1 MSDPLALFRPLP
13 FEQGPPRFDV
23 GLAPIDPHAWLMPD
37 DQAHWLSPKNQL
49 MDAESDAVFASI
61 SGSMPGQIEA
71 AQLVAAACGQVY
83 DPGEPP
89 LFAASRLVSDDLVLM
104 EMRDGA
110 WTNTALCLCSPTFFS
125 AHEAVGKSL
134 FGLHSPVPGGDPG
147 LGGRISRVFSL
158 LRDELVLERHNW
170 TVQWSDAR
178 YTPDGAPLRAA
189 AAVAALGEASQALHV
204 RVERQTIRRL
214 PETGA
219 VLFTIRIRLYR
230 LADLLIQTELAKA
243 FHHAWNEA
251 GPDVRAYKKWESLE
265 RHVAALLQDYARN
278 P

>member
-1 MSDPLALFRPLP
+1 VSHAFSPSCPLP

-23 GLAPIDPHAWLMPD
+23 GLAPIAPQAWLMPD
-37 DQAHWLSPKNQL
+37 DQAHWVAPKNEL

-61 SGSMPGQIEA
+61 TGSMPGQLEA
-71 AQLVAAACGQVY
+71 AQLVASACGQNF

-125 AHEAVGKSL
+125 AHDAIGKSL
-134 FGLHSPVPGGDPG
+134 FGLHRPVPGGDPG

-170 TVQWSDAR
+170 TVQWGDAR
-178 YTPDGAPLRAA
+178 YTPDGSPLRAA
-189 AAVAALGEASQALHV
+189 AVAAAREVAKEALHV

-214 PETGA
+214 PQTGA

-230 LADLLIQTELAKA
+230 LADLLTDAGLARAFRQAWTEAS
-243 FHHAWNEA
+243 
-251 GPDVRAYKKWESLE
+251 PDVRAYKKWECLE
-265 RHVAALLQDYARN
+265 RHVAALLHE
-278 P
+278 

>member
-1 MSDPLALFRPLP
+1 VLHALTFSRPLP

-23 GLAPIDPHAWLMPD
+23 GLAPIEPQAWLMPD
-37 DQAHWLSPKNQL
+37 DQAHWVAAKNEL
-49 MDAESDAVFASI
+49 MDTESDAVFASVT
-61 SGSMPGQIEA
+61 GSMPGQLEA
-71 AQLVAAACGQVY
+71 AQLVATACGKSF

-104 EMRDGA
+104 EMREGA

-125 AHEAVGKSL
+125 AHEAIGKSL
-134 FGLHSPVPGGDPG
+134 FGLHRPVPGGDPG

-158 LRDELVLERHNW
+158 LRDELVLERFNW

-178 YTPDGAPLRAA
+178 YTPDATPLRAA
-189 AAVAALGEASQALHV
+189 ATAAALDAARDALHV

-214 PETGA
+214 PQTGA

-230 LADLLIQTELAKA
+230 LADLLADQALASA
-243 FHHAWNEA
+243 FQQAWHEA
-251 GPDVRAYKKWESLE
+251 NQDVRAYKKWESLE
-265 RHVAALLQDYARN
+265 RHVAALLCDYAGN

>member
-1 MSDPLALFRPLP
+1 MSYLPSSTHPLP
-13 FEQGPPRFDV
+13 FQQGPPRFDV
-23 GLAPIDPHAWLMPD
+23 GLAPIELPNWLMPD
-37 DQAHWLSPKNQL
+37 DQISWVGPKNEL
-49 MDAESDAVFASI
+49 MDAESDAVFASVT
-61 SGSMPGQIEA
+61 GSMPGQIEA
-71 AQLVAAACGQVY
+71 AKLVATACGKDI

-104 EMRDGA
+104 EMREGA

-125 AHEAVGKSL
+125 ANDAIGKSL
-134 FGLHSPVPGGDPG
+134 FGLHRPVPGGDPG

-178 YTPDGAPLRAA
+178 YTPDGTPLREAA
-189 AAVAALGEASQALHV
+189 AAAALEEAKDALHL

-214 PETGA
+214 PQTGA

-230 LADLLIQTELAKA
+230 LAELLADQSLASA
-243 FHHAWNEA
+243 FRQAWSDA
-251 GPDVRAYKKWESLE
+251 SPDVRAYKKWESLE
-265 RHVAALLQDYARN
+265 RHVTALLHDYR
-278 P
+278 

>member
-1 MSDPLALFRPLP
+1 MSHALSPTHHLP

-23 GLAPIDPHAWLMPD
+23 GLAPIEHKAWLMPD
-37 DQAHWLSPKNQL
+37 DQAHWIGPKNQL
-49 MDAESDAVFASI
+49 MDTESDAVFASI

-71 AQLVAAACGQVY
+71 AQLVAAACGQSF

-89 LFAASRLVSDDLVLM
+89 IFAASRLVSDDLVLM
-104 EMRDGA
+104 EMREGA

-125 AHEAVGKSL
+125 AHEAIGKSL
-134 FGLHSPVPGGDPG
+134 FGLHRPVPGGDPG

-170 TVQWSDAR
+170 TVQWSGAR
-178 YTPDGAPLRAA
+178 YTPDGSPLRAA
-189 AAVAALGEASQALHV
+189 AAAASLDEAHDRLHL

-214 PETGA
+214 PQTGA

-230 LADLLIQTELAKA
+230 LADLLAQTERANAFEKA
-243 FHHAWNEA
+243 WLEA
-251 GPDVRAYKKWESLE
+251 SPEVRAYKKWETLE
-265 RHVAALLQDYARN
+265 RHVAALLHHYARN

>member
-1 MSDPLALFRPLP
+1 MPDFLSSFRPLP
-13 FEQGPPRFDV
+13 FEVGPPRFDV
-23 GLAPIDPHAWLMPD
+23 GLAPIDPGLWLKPD
-37 DQAHWLSPKNQL
+37 DQAAWIEPKNDL
-49 MDAESDAVFASI
+49 MDAEPDAVFASI
-61 SGSMPGQIEA
+61 IGSMPGQIEA
-71 AQLVAAACGQVY
+71 AQLVSSACGQSI

-125 AHEAVGKSL
+125 AHEAIGKSL
-134 FGLHSPVPGGDPG
+134 FGLHRPVPGGDPG

-170 TVQWSDAR
+170 TVQWSEGR
-178 YTPDGAPLRAA
+178 YTPDGTPLRAA
-189 AAVAALGEASQALHV
+189 AAAAATTEAKDQLHL

-214 PETGA
+214 PQTGA

-230 LADLLIQTELAKA
+230 LADLLAEDELALA
-243 FHHAWNEA
+243 FQQAWQDA
-251 GPDVRAYKKWESLE
+251 GPEVRAYKKWQNLE

>member
-1 MSDPLALFRPLP
+1 MSHALSSSCLLP
-13 FEQGPPRFDV
+13 FEQGPPLFDV
-23 GLAPIDPHAWLMPD
+23 GLTPIEPQTWLMPD
-37 DQAHWLSPKNQL
+37 DQALWVAPKNEL

-61 SGSMPGQIEA
+61 TGSMPGQIEA
-71 AQLVAAACGQVY
+71 AQLVADACGHPI

-125 AHEAVGKSL
+125 AHDAIGKSL
-134 FGLHSPVPGGDPG
+134 FGLHRPVPGGDPG

-158 LRDELVLERHNW
+158 LREDLVLERHNW

-178 YTPDGAPLRAA
+178 YTPDGTPLREAA
-189 AAVAALGEASQALHV
+189 AAADRSEAKDALHV

-214 PETGA
+214 PQAGA

-230 LADLLIQTELAKA
+230 LADLLADRGLATA
-243 FHHAWNEA
+243 FQQAWREA
-251 GPDVRAYKKWESLE
+251 RPDVRAYKKWESLE
-265 RHVAALLQDYARN
+265 RHVAALLEAYAGK

>member
-1 MSDPLALFRPLP
+1 MSYPLSSFRPLP
-13 FEQGPPRFDV
+13 FEHGPPCFDV
-23 GLAPIDPHAWLMPD
+23 GLAPIEPHAWLMPD
-37 DQAHWLSPKNQL
+37 DQSHWIGPKNQL
-49 MDAESDAVFASI
+49 MDAEPDAVFASI
-61 SGSMPGQIEA
+61 TGSMPGQIEA
-71 AQLVAAACGQVY
+71 AALVASACGQSI

-125 AHEAVGKSL
+125 AHEAIGKSL
-134 FGLHSPVPGGDPG
+134 FGLHRPVPGGDPG

-170 TVQWSDAR
+170 TVQWRDAR
-178 YTPDGAPLRAA
+178 YTPNGGPLRAA
-189 AAVAALGEASQALHV
+189 AAAAGLEEGREALHV

-214 PETGA
+214 PESGA

-230 LADLLIQTELAKA
+230 LADLLGESELAQA
-243 FHHAWNEA
+243 FQQAWHEA
-251 GPDVRAYKKWESLE
+251 GPEVRAYKKWESLE
-265 RHVAALLQDYARN
+265 RHVAALLRDYARN

>member
-1 MSDPLALFRPLP
+1 
-13 FEQGPPRFDV
+13 
-23 GLAPIDPHAWLMPD
+23 
-37 DQAHWLSPKNQL
+37 
-49 MDAESDAVFASI
+49 
-61 SGSMPGQIEA
+61 MPGQIEA
-71 AQLVAAACGQVY
+71 AELVSNACGLRF

-104 EMRDGA
+104 EMREGA

-125 AHEAVGKSL
+125 AHDAIGKSL
-134 FGLHSPVPGGDPG
+134 FGLHRPVPGGDPG

-178 YTPDGAPLRAA
+178 YTPDGTPLRNAA
-189 AAVAALGEASQALHV
+189 AAAALLEAKDALHL

-214 PETGA
+214 PQTGA
-219 VLFTIRIRLYR
+219 VLFTIRIRLYK
-230 LADLLIQTELAKA
+230 LADLLEERELATA
-243 FHHAWNEA
+243 FQQAWQEA
-251 GPDVRAYKKWESLE
+251 SPDVRAYKKWESLE
-265 RHVAALLQDYARN
+265 RHVAALLQNYAGN

>member
-1 MSDPLALFRPLP
+1 MSDPLISSCPLP

-23 GLAPIDPHAWLMPD
+23 GLAPIELQDWLIPD
-37 DQAHWLSPKNQL
+37 DQAFWVGPKNEL

-61 SGSMPGQIEA
+61 TGSMPGQIEA
-71 AQLVAAACGQVY
+71 AELVSNACSNSF
-83 DPGEPP
+83 DRGEPP

-125 AHEAVGKSL
+125 AYDAIGKSL
-134 FGLHSPVPGGDPG
+134 FGLHRPVPGGDPG

-170 TVQWSDAR
+170 TVQWSNAR
-178 YTPDGAPLRAA
+178 YTPDGTPLRQAA
-189 AAVAALGEASQALHV
+189 GVAALAEAKDALHV

-214 PETGA
+214 PQTGA
-219 VLFTIRIRLYR
+219 VLFTIRIRLYK
-230 LADLLIQTELAKA
+230 LADLLAEQDLAKA
-243 FHHAWNEA
+243 FEQAWKEA
-251 GPDVRAYKKWESLE
+251 APDVRAYKKWESLE
-265 RHVAALLQDYARN
+265 RHVAALLQDYTGN